1 MDNNNNNNNMFK
13 EDQIVDIGNLT
24 GGVKSHMDGEKHTLK
39 EMLTRIEELES
50 IVSEMSYFLNNPR
63 KFNQ

>member
-1 MDNNNNNNNMFK
+1 MFIE

-39 EMLTRIEELES
+39 EMLERIEELE
-50 IVSEMSYFLNNPR
+50 ETMSDIKYFLSNPR
-63 KFNQ
+63 KLNY

>member
-1 MDNNNNNNNMFK
+1 MFIE

-39 EMLTRIEELES
+39 EMLERIEELEEVIS
-50 IVSEMSYFLNNPR
+50 DIKYFLSNPR
-63 KFNQ
+63 KLNY

>member
-1 MDNNNNNNNMFK
+1 MDNINNMFK

-39 EMLTRIEELES
+39 EMLERIEELEEVIS
-50 IVSEMSYFLNNPR
+50 DIRYFLSNPR
-63 KFNQ
+63 KLNY

>member
-1 MDNNNNNNNMFK
+1 MFIE

-39 EMLTRIEELES
+39 EMLERIEELEAKQAD
-50 IVSEMSYFLNNPR
+50 IRYFLSNPR
-63 KFNQ
+63 KLNY

>member
-1 MDNNNNNNNMFK
+1 MDNNNMFK

-39 EMLTRIEELES
+39 EMLERIEELEEVIS
-50 IVSEMSYFLNNPR
+50 DIKYFLSNPR
-63 KFNQ
+63 KLNY

>member
-1 MDNNNNNNNMFK
+1 MFK

-39 EMLTRIEELES
+39 EMLERIEELEEVIS
-50 IVSEMSYFLNNPR
+50 DIKYFLSNPR
-63 KFNQ
+63 KLNY

>member
-1 MDNNNNNNNMFK
+1 MFK
-13 EDQIVDIGNLT
+13 EDLIVDAGNVH
-24 GGVKSHMDGEKHTLK
+24 GGIKSHMDGEKHTLK

-63 KFNQ
+63 KFNQQH

>member
-1 MDNNNNNNNMFK
+1 MDNMFK

-39 EMLTRIEELES
+39 EMLERIEELEEVIS
-50 IVSEMSYFLNNPR
+50 DIKYFLSNPR
-63 KFNQ
+63 KLNY